1 MLKAYLDALIQT
13 GQLTVRVNPNRTYH
27 FGTSDPEHPE
37 RDVAIWFDQPWTAF
51 KVGMHPYLYFGE
63 AFMEGDLIIEK
74 GSLWSLMD
82 LIGVNLKNAP
92 DRGFIARVLHRL
104 KSFLPS
110 HSLTASRSNVAHH
123 YDLSERLYRLFLDED
138 MQYSCAYF
146 QRPDATL
153 EEAQIAKKDHIADKL
168 FLSPGQSVLDIG
180 CGWGGMALHLARQA
194 GVNVTGV
201 TLSSEQLSVAETR
214 AREPSVNARVR
225 FELCDYREVTGLFDR
240 IVSVGM
246 FEHVGLAGFDDYF
259 QTVAARLKDDGVA
272 LIHTIG
278 RRGKTGGRS
287 AWLNKYIF
295 PGGYIPSLSEI
306 TDAAE
311 KSGLFIT
318 DIESLRLHY
327 AETMRH
333 WRERFQAHRVEIE
346 DLYDERFGR
355 MWEFYLC
362 YCELGFRYG
371 DLMVFQIQLSKK
383 LDTLPITRD
392 YMMSKPCALLP
403 DEDTPAQ
410 VSAASFAR
418 GALEP
423 SATTAIRAGTSA
435 TS

>member
-246 FEHVGLAGFDDYF
+246 FEHVGLAGFDGYF
-259 QTVAARLKDDGVA
+259 QTVADRLKDDGVA

-333 WRERFQAHRVEIE
+333 WRERFQVHRAEIE

-392 YMMSKPCALLP
+392 YMMSEPCASLP
-403 DEDTPAQ
+403 E
-410 VSAASFAR
+410 AR
-418 GALEP
+418 SENLKVR
-423 SATTAIRAGTSA
+423 TTA
-435 TS
+435 